1 MPPPGTRSV
10 HFAILCICDGV
21 RNISYTTT
29 WLMYTAALA
38 AAWPMV
44 NGTSS
49 VTDVTGVNEPLFSQ
63 CTKSTTATRLSLCAH
78 VNVTWCHWCSVT
90 LKLTNKGLDET
101 KKTAV
106 IWLDLTVI
114 EMSVWS
120 SAAYNS
126 RWESELLSRSLN
138 QKAIVRPSLQS
149 RMLSRHGDEEFWF
162 CIKETGL
169 GRQKEKKCFVCFY
182 IVF

>member
-1 MPPPGTRSV
+1 M
-10 HFAILCICDGV
+10 
-21 RNISYTTT
+21 
-29 WLMYTAALA
+29 
-38 AAWPMV
+38 
-44 NGTSS
+44 
-49 VTDVTGVNEPLFSQ
+49 
-63 CTKSTTATRLSLCAH
+63 
-78 VNVTWCHWCSVT
+78 T

-106 IWLDLTVI
+106 IWLDWAVI

-149 RMLSRHGDEEFWF
+149 KMLPRHDDEEFWF

-169 GRQKEKKCFVCFY
+169 ERQKEKKCFAGFY
-182 IVF
+182 TYCLLILYQDKNSL